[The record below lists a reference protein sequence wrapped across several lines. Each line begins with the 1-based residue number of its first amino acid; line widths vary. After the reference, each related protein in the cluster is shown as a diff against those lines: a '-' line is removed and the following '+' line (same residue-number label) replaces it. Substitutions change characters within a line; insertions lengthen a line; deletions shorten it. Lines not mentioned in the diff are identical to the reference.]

1 MSSAVAAR
9 QIAEDAA
16 HFLVLLESGSASAED
31 RARLQQWRE
40 QSPHHEQ
47 TWQKAQGLR
56 RRFASLPPE
65 LAMASLDRPDLG
77 RRTAL
82 TRALIVAALL
92 PAGWMLAQQAPI
104 AALRAD
110 LRTAAG
116 DRRDLRLQDGSL
128 LQLDTGSALNIDL
141 EQGRRL
147 LTLIEGEMAL
157 NMAANTPA
165 MTIQTRQ
172 GRVQASGADLCIR
185 QQGNECLISV
195 WRGNVELYPQHGQS
209 VGLKAGQRATMSAAQ
224 VSSIR
229 EFDTRQPGWRQGV
242 LSVENQPL
250 AVFLAELSRY
260 RPGVL
265 RWEPELERLKV
276 TGTFRLDDTDQIL
289 KLLAASLP
297 VQVHSRTRYWVTLSL
312 RPAGNVPA

>member
-1 MSSAVAAR
+1 MNSAVSTR

-16 HFLVLLESGSASAED
+16 HFLVLLESGSASADD
-31 RARLQQWRE
+31 RARLQRWRE

-56 RRFASLPPE
+56 QRFAGLPPE
-65 LAMASLDRPDLG
+65 LAMASLDRPDSG
-77 RRTAL
+77 RRSVL
-82 TRALIVAALL
+82 KRALIVSALL

-128 LQLDTGSALNIDL
+128 LQLDTASALNIDL

-157 NMAANTPA
+157 NMASNAPP

-172 GRVQASGADLCIR
+172 GRVQATGADLCIH
-185 QQGNECLISV
+185 QQGDHCLISV
-195 WRGNVELYPQHGQS
+195 WRGNVELLAQRGHS
-209 VGLKAGQRATMSAAQ
+209 VPLQAGQRATMSAEGISSVGAFD
-224 VSSIR
+224 VS
-229 EFDTRQPGWRQGV
+229 QPGWRQGV

-250 AVFLAELSRY
+250 GVFLAELSRY
-260 RPGVL
+260 RPGIL

-276 TGTFRLDDTDQIL
+276 TGTFRLDDTDRIL
-289 KLLAASLP
+289 TLLAASLP
-297 VQVHSRTRYWVTLSL
+297 VQVVSRTRYWVTLSL
-312 RPAGNVPA
+312 RQTGNVSV

>member
-1 MSSAVAAR
+1 MSTR

-16 HFLVLLESGSASAED
+16 HFLVLLESGSASADD
-31 RARLQQWRE
+31 RARLQRWRE

-56 RRFASLPPE
+56 QRFAGLPPE
-65 LAMASLDRPDLG
+65 LAMASLDRPDSG
-77 RRTAL
+77 RRAVL
-82 TRALIVAALL
+82 KRALIVAALL

-116 DRRDLRLQDGSL
+116 ERRDLRLQDGSL
-128 LQLDTGSALNIDL
+128 LQLDTASALNIDL
-141 EQGRRL
+141 EQGARL

-157 NMAANTPA
+157 NMAGNVPP
-165 MTIQTRQ
+165 MIIQTRQ
-172 GRVQASGADLCIR
+172 GRVQASGAELCIR
-185 QQGNECLISV
+185 QQGDQCLVYV
-195 WRGNVELYPQHGQS
+195 WRGDVELSAQHGQS
-209 VGLKAGQRATMSAAQ
+209 LRLRSGQQATMSAESI
-224 VSSIR
+224 SSVR
-229 EFDTRQPGWRQGV
+229 AFDVRQPGWRQGV

-250 AVFLAELSRY
+250 GVFLAELSRY
-260 RPGVL
+260 RPGIL
-265 RWEPELERLKV
+265 RWQPELERLNI

-297 VQVHSRTRYWVTLSL
+297 VQVVSRTRYWVTLSL
-312 RPAGNVPA
+312 RPAGNTSV

>member
-1 MSSAVAAR
+1 MSTR

-16 HFLVLLESGSASAED
+16 HFLVLLESGSASADD
-31 RARLQQWRE
+31 RARLQRWRE

-56 RRFASLPPE
+56 QRFAGLPPE
-65 LAMASLDRPDLG
+65 LAMASLDRPDSG
-77 RRTAL
+77 RRAVL
-82 TRALIVAALL
+82 KRALIVAALL

-116 DRRDLRLQDGSL
+116 ERRDLRLQDGSL
-128 LQLDTGSALNIDL
+128 LQLDTASALNIDL
-141 EQGRRL
+141 EQGARL

-157 NMAANTPA
+157 NMAGNVPP
-165 MTIQTRQ
+165 MIIQTRQ
-172 GRVQASGADLCIR
+172 GRVQASGAELCIR
-185 QQGNECLISV
+185 QHGDQCLVYV
-195 WRGNVELYPQHGQS
+195 WRGDVELSAQHGQS
-209 VGLKAGQRATMSAAQ
+209 LRLRSGQQATMSAESI
-224 VSSIR
+224 SSVR
-229 EFDTRQPGWRQGV
+229 AFDVRQPGWRQGV

-250 AVFLAELSRY
+250 GVFLAELSRY
-260 RPGVL
+260 RPGIL
-265 RWEPELERLKV
+265 RWQPELERLNV

-297 VQVHSRTRYWVTLSL
+297 VQVVSRTRYWVTLSL
-312 RPAGNVPA
+312 RPAGNTSV

>member
-1 MSSAVAAR
+1 MNNQAQTR

-16 HFLVLLESGSASAED
+16 HFLVLLESGTANADD
-31 RARLQQWRE
+31 RARLQRWRE
-40 QSPHHEQ
+40 QSAYHEQ

-56 RRFASLPPE
+56 QRFATLPPE

-82 TRALIVAALL
+82 KRALVVAALL

-110 LRTAAG
+110 MRTAAG
-116 DRRDLRLQDGSL
+116 DRRDIRLQYGSL
-128 LQLDTGSALNIDL
+128 LQLDTASALNIEL
-141 EQGRRL
+141 EQGKRL

-157 NMAANTPA
+157 NMGNDVKA
-165 MTIQTRQ
+165 MTIKTRQ
-172 GRVQASGADLCIR
+172 GRVQVSGADLCVR
-185 QQGNECLISV
+185 QLDDDCLISV
-195 WRGNVELYPQHGQS
+195 WRGDVELFPEHGPSMRLQP
-209 VGLKAGQRATMSAAQ
+209 GQQATMSAAQ
-224 VSSIR
+224 VSPAQP
-229 EFDTRQPGWRQGV
+229 FDTRQPGWRQGV

-250 AVFLAELSRY
+250 GVFLAELSRY
-260 RPGVL
+260 RPGIL

-289 KLLAASLP
+289 QLLAASLGLR
-297 VQVHSRTRYWVTLSL
+297 VHSRTRYWVTL
-312 RPAGNVPA
+312 VPGKVSV